1 MASATVAAR
10 KSVEGFLA
18 REIRQKAEHVARFGP
33 LTPSTATTTSKG
45 KASAS
50 QVTAARLPNPFLP
63 RLNAN
68 TGRWA
73 PAKYSL
79 RQQADLVKKAKSAGL
94 LQHLPPGP
102 KTPILDPTNPNVQ
115 KYNPSVAAAVSAAFE
130 AQNATSSTKKRQA
143 VLPQTSKESWTAT
156 TPEKGNVLNKPVSWV
171 GKIDLHQK
179 AGADAGIKLYAG
191 KKRMF
196 KGHRWERLKDS
207 RERKQAIL
215 MRDMAERIRV
225 YKEYYKKKRPN
236 PLRPPKNSLKG
247 GKIPF

>member
-1 MASATVAAR
+1 MC
-10 KSVEGFLA
+10 
-18 REIRQKAEHVARFGP
+18 P
-33 LTPSTATTTSKG
+33 
-45 KASAS
+45 
-50 QVTAARLPNPFLP
+50 
-63 RLNAN
+63 
-68 TGRWA
+68 
-73 PAKYSL
+73 Y
-79 RQQADLVKKAKSAGL
+79 QADLVKKAKSAGL

-130 AQNATSSTKKRQA
+130 AQKATSSTKKRQA

-225 YKEYYKKKRPN
+225 YKEVSFPALFSSTLSCWLTYLWQRDTVLQEETTQSSQTAQELSQGWQDTLLIYVTPRN
-236 PLRPPKNSLKG
+236 IMFSFLLSSRYLSVV
-247 GKIPF
+247 